1 MIIKQS
7 RRLVLIPLFLLSLG
21 GCSELYYSS
30 MKKLGKEK
38 RDILVN
44 RILDGKKAQEQAAD
58 QFKTALE
65 AFVEVTRFDGG
76 ELEKSYKKLNR
87 ELERAEDRAKK
98 VSDQIESIDKVAR
111 DLFKEWEKE
120 IGEMSNG
127 RLKTESSRLL
137 SGSRSRHEQLIR
149 QMQASEK
156 KMQPVLTAFRDQVL
170 FLKHNLN
177 SKAIGSLKKSAIDK
191 AAWILGHKGRGHSD
205 EKRETKHRKSILPVR
220 RAPSSYV
227 PQQHPPAR

>member
-1 MIIKQS
+1 MTIKQS
-7 RRLVLIPLFLLSLG
+7 RRLALIPLFLLSLS
-21 GCSELYYSS
+21 GCSQLYYSS

-65 AFVEVTRFDGG
+65 AFVEVTKFDGG
-76 ELEKSYKKLNR
+76 ELEKSYKKLNK

-127 RLKTESSRLL
+127 RLKTESNKLL
-137 SGSRSRHEQLIR
+137 SDSRSRHEQLIR
-149 QMQASEK
+149 QMRASER
-156 KMQPVLTAFRDQVL
+156 KMQPVLTSFRDQVL

-177 SKAIGSLKKSAIDK
+177 SKAIGSLKKSAIEIDNEVGSL
-191 AAWILGHKGRGHSD
+191 IREI
-205 EKRETKHRKSILPVR
+205 EKSN
-220 RAPSSYV
+220 
-227 PQQHPPAR
+227 QQADQTIAGLNAE

>member
-1 MIIKQS
+1 
-7 RRLVLIPLFLLSLG
+7 
-21 GCSELYYSS
+21 

-65 AFVEVTRFDGG
+65 AFVEVTKFDGG
-76 ELEKSYKKLNR
+76 ELEKSYKKLNK

-120 IGEMSNG
+120 ISEMSNG
-127 RLKTESSRLL
+127 RLKTESNRLL
-137 SGSRSRHEQLIR
+137 SDSRSRHEQLIR

-177 SKAIGSLKKSAIDK
+177 SKAIGSLKKSAIEIDNEVGLLIKEIEKSNQQADK
-191 AAWILGHKGRGHSD
+191 TIAGLNA
-205 EKRETKHRKSILPVR
+205 E
-220 RAPSSYV
+220 
-227 PQQHPPAR
+227 

>member
-1 MIIKQS
+1 MIIQQS
-7 RRLVLIPLFLLSLG
+7 RRLLLFPLFLLSLS
-21 GCSELYYSS
+21 GCSQLYYSS

-65 AFVEVTRFDGG
+65 AFVEVTKFDGG
-76 ELEKSYKKLNR
+76 ELEKSYKKLNK

-127 RLKTESSRLL
+127 RLKTESNRLL
-137 SGSRSRHEQLIR
+137 SDSRSRHEQLIR

-177 SKAIGSLKKSAIDK
+177 SKAIGSLKKSAIEIDNEVGLLIKEIEKSNQQADK
-191 AAWILGHKGRGHSD
+191 TIAGLNA
-205 EKRETKHRKSILPVR
+205 E
-220 RAPSSYV
+220 
-227 PQQHPPAR
+227 

>member
-1 MIIKQS
+1 MIIQQS
-7 RRLVLIPLFLLSLG
+7 RRLVLLPLFLLSLS
-21 GCSELYYSS
+21 GCSQLYYSS

-65 AFVEVTRFDGG
+65 AFVEVTKFDGG
-76 ELEKSYKKLNR
+76 ELEKSYKKLNK

-127 RLKTESSRLL
+127 RLKTESNRLL
-137 SGSRSRHEQLIR
+137 SDSRSRHEQLIR

-177 SKAIGSLKKSAIDK
+177 SKAIGSLKKSAIEIDNEVGLLIKEIEKSNQQADK
-191 AAWILGHKGRGHSD
+191 TIAGLNA
-205 EKRETKHRKSILPVR
+205 E
-220 RAPSSYV
+220 
-227 PQQHPPAR
+227 